1 MMNGFANGRKAR
13 LTNDGTRG
21 REARRNDERLYFKF
35 IVKYFEEL
43 HPDLFAKATNL
54 HKETKKLN
62 PNVKDLTKTASF
74 MTVVTPNIPV
84 PRYYYN
90 RLLKT
95 DIAQQLQSGP
105 RMVLQIPLQTQQ
117 PSPSVTAH
125 TPSQPSQPAPL
136 LMSDPSVTA
145 HTPSQPSQSAP
156 LLMSDPSVTAHTP
169 SQPSQPAPLLLPEKV
184 YNQILSEIQG
194 DPDMAQI
201 FNDFNLANDDDDMN
215 AQPAPQ
221 QTPNDDD
228 DMNPFVWDDISKY
241 DIISPLED
249 ETLGW

>member
-1 MMNGFANGRKAR
+1 MMKGFAKGRKAR
-13 LTNDGTRG
+13 LTNDDDDTRG
-21 REARRNDERLYFKF
+21 REAKRNDERLYFKF

-62 PNVKDLTKTASF
+62 PNVKDLTKTARF
-74 MTVVTPNIPV
+74 MTAVTPNIPV

-95 DIAQQLQSGP
+95 DIAQQLQRGP

-125 TPSQPSQPAPL
+125 
-136 LMSDPSVTA
+136 M
-145 HTPSQPSQSAP
+145 PSQPSQSAHI
-156 LLMSDPSVTAHTP
+156 PSP
-169 SQPSQPAPLLLPEKV
+169 PAPLLMPENV
-184 YNQILSEIQG
+184 YNQILAEIQG

-201 FNDFNLANDDDDMN
+201 FRDFSLGNDDDDDMN
-215 AQPAPQ
+215 AQTVPQ
-221 QTPNDDD
+221 QTPNDDDDD
-228 DMNPFVWDDISKY
+228 DMNPFVWDDIVQH

-249 ETLGW
+249 ETQGR